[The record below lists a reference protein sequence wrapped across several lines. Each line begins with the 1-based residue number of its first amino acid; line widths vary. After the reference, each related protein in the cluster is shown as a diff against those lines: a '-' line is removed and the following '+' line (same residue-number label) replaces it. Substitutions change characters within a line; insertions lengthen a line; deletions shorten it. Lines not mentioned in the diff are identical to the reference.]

1 MVVVVV
7 ASVDADS
14 DTVCV
19 GAPDVCVCR
28 VEVLTVARAELE
40 SRCANLTVEMRE
52 QAIAHE
58 STVAQLQQQ
67 LTVAHEELNRLRT
80 QAQNLRALQV
90 QLETANAE
98 QAMEIQELRRRL
110 SEAEMSSKSSQQEL
124 QAARAAKKRWEE
136 RCLRSERRCQLLQE
150 ARARDFEHIEE
161 STLRQVR
168 EHFVQLRLGLNVDS
182 ALRAS
187 VDGDTAADGD
197 DDDGRGSRWSQ
208 QSSPMKSPT
217 SSATSPSPRRSQ
229 QPPTHHNNSSS
240 SGGGSAGLF
249 HR

>member
-1 MVVVVV
+1 M
-7 ASVDADS
+7 SLRL
-14 DTVCV
+14 
-19 GAPDVCVCR
+19 CR

-52 QAIAHE
+52 QAAAHE

-110 SEAEMSSKSSQQEL
+110 SEAELSGKSWQQEL
-124 QAARAAKKRWEE
+124 TAARAAKKQWEE

-168 EHFVQLRLGLNVDS
+168 EHFVQLRMGLNVDS

-187 VDGDTAADGD
+187 VDDAAAAADG

-208 QSSPMKSPT
+208 QSSPMKSPS
-217 SSATSPSPRRSQ
+217 SSATSPSPRRSSQ
-229 QPPTHHNNSSS
+229 QPSAHHHSSS
-240 SGGGSAGLF
+240 SGGLF

>member
-1 MVVVVV
+1 M
-7 ASVDADS
+7 
-14 DTVCV
+14 
-19 GAPDVCVCR
+19 
-28 VEVLTVARAELE
+28 LTVARAELE

-52 QAIAHE
+52 QAAAHE

-110 SEAEMSSKSSQQEL
+110 SEAEMSGKSWQQEL
-124 QAARAAKKRWEE
+124 QAARTAKKQWEE

-168 EHFVQLRLGLNVDS
+168 EHFVQLRMGLNVDS

-187 VDGDTAADGD
+187 VDDTADG

-208 QSSPMKSPT
+208 QSSPMKSP

-229 QPPTHHNNSSS
+229 QQSTHQTSSS
-240 SGGGSAGLF
+240 SGGGGLF